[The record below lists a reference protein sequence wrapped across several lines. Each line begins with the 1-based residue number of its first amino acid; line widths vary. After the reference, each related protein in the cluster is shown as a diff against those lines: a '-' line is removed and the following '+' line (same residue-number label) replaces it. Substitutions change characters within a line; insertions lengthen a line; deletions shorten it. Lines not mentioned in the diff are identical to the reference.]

1 MAMMV
6 MAMMMMV
13 MMTVV
18 DRSWPSALKRNDAQ
32 QLFLA
37 AVDLTPLIAAI
48 IVIINVQF
56 KLTILAA
63 FKKKSSIQSETFE
76 SSSNVLT
83 SY

>member
-1 MAMMV
+1 MMVMMMVMIVMAMMV
-6 MAMMMMV
+6 VMLMV
-13 MMTVV
+13 MVV

-56 KLTILAA
+56 KLTICAA
-63 FKKKSSIQSETFE
+63 F
-76 SSSNVLT
+76 
-83 SY
+83 

>member
-1 MAMMV
+1 MM
-6 MAMMMMV
+6 MMMMLMMMMV

-48 IVIINVQF
+48 IVIINPVQIDD
-56 KLTILAA
+56 LCC
-63 FKKKSSIQSETFE
+63 FKKKSSIQSET
-76 SSSNVLT
+76 
-83 SY
+83 

>member
-1 MAMMV
+1 MMLMV
-6 MAMMMMV
+6 MMV

-56 KLTILAA
+56 KLTICAA
-63 FKKKSSIQSETFE
+63 LKKIFNSIRDF
-76 SSSNVLT
+76 
-83 SY
+83 

>member
-1 MAMMV
+1 MV
-6 MAMMMMV
+6 LMVMMV